1 MLSILG
7 STGSIGRQTIDVA
20 QALGIRVT
28 AIAAGSNAALLE
40 QQARL
45 LKPEL
50 AVLYDEKA
58 AASLRTALADT
69 DIRVASG
76 MEGLIEAA
84 TYKNAGTVLA
94 AMSGAFGLRPALAA
108 IGSKKRLALANKET
122 LVCAGEIVMAEVKR
136 TGAELLPVDSEHS
149 AIFQCLQSGRH
160 EEIKRLIITASGGPF
175 RGKTY
180 EELENV
186 TVQEALKH
194 PNWSMGAKI
203 TIDSA
208 TLMNKGLEF
217 IEAVRLFNIS
227 PDNISILVHPQSIIH
242 SMVEYVDGSV
252 MAQLGMP
259 DMRLP
264 IQLALTWPK
273 RLPGPA
279 PVLDFLKAPSLTFFE
294 PDYKA
299 FPCLSLAINA
309 VKSGGADCAVLN
321 AANEVAVG
329 AFLKN
334 QIGFNDIARTV
345 EKTLEHLA
353 GIKAAS
359 LDEVIA
365 ADEAARRFSKQC
377 IS

>member
-20 QALGIRVT
+20 QALGIKVS
-28 AIAAGSNAALLE
+28 AIAAGSNVQLIE
-40 QQARL
+40 RQARL

-58 AASLRTALADT
+58 AAYLRISLADT
-69 DIRVASG
+69 AVKVASG
-76 MEGLIEAA
+76 MEGLIEA
-84 TYKNAGTVLA
+84 TTHNKSKTVLA
-94 AMSGAFGLRPALAA
+94 AMSGAIGLKPALAA
-108 IGSKKRLALANKET
+108 IQSRKRLALANKET
-122 LVCAGEIVMAEVKR
+122 LVCAGEIVTAEVKR
-136 TGAELLPVDSEHS
+136 SGAELIPVDSEHS
-149 AIFQCLQSGRH
+149 AIFQCLQSGSH
-160 EEIKRLIITASGGPF
+160 DEIKRLIITASGGPF
-175 RGKTY
+175 KGKSF
-180 EELENV
+180 EELETV
-186 TVQEALKH
+186 TVSQAIKH
-194 PNWSMGAKI
+194 PNWSMGSKI

-217 IEAVRLFNIS
+217 IEAMHLFGIGA
-227 PDNISILVHPQSIIH
+227 DNISVLVHPQSIIH

-252 MAQLGMP
+252 IAQLGMP

-279 PVLDFLKAPSLTFFE
+279 PVLDFLKAPSLSFFE

-299 FPCLSLAINA
+299 FPCLSLAISAAKN
-309 VKSGGADCAVLN
+309 GGADCAILN
-321 AANEVAVG
+321 AANEVAVD
-329 AFLKN
+329 AFLTER
-334 QIGFNDIARTV
+334 IGFNDISRTV
-345 EKTLEHLA
+345 EETLEHLT
-353 GIKAAS
+353 GLKANT

-365 ADEAARRFSKQC
+365 ADEAARRYSKQC